1 LHRDYFL
8 KQKNFEELKA
18 KAPPCL
24 QLLLWPEPAGAKFRL
39 INKLFNF
46 PLSFSASK
54 VFCCPTENQND
65 DQLWSAEVDL
75 SKDLTSFKVQ
85 GSSVNFGLLHMM
97 TVSSDKGTEWKIKA
111 VDEHHIKLY
120 FDGKFR
126 IFFLSQMIFI
136 FIISGKL
143 LTGDLSSSQDSN
155 LRGVCL
161 MKENSSS
168 LQLWRVEAI
177 K

>member
-1 LHRDYFL
+1 
-8 KQKNFEELKA
+8 
-18 KAPPCL
+18 
-24 QLLLWPEPAGAKFRL
+24 
-39 INKLFNF
+39 
-46 PLSFSASK
+46 
-54 VFCCPTENQND
+54 
-65 DQLWSAEVDL
+65 
-75 SKDLTSFKVQ
+75 
-85 GSSVNFGLLHMM
+85 
-97 TVSSDKGTEWKIKA
+97 
-111 VDEHHIKLY
+111 
-120 FDGKFR
+120 
-126 IFFLSQMIFI
+126 MIFI